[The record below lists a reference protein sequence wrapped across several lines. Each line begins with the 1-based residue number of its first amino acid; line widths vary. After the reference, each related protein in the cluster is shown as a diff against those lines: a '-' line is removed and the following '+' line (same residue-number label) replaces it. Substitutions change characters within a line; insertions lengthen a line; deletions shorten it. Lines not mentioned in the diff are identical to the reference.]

1 MVRNIKETFLPKT
14 EMREKQFVQD
24 PGYVEDVKDAWCMS
38 YAKLHWVYL
47 FLVKDIEDVYNVYK
61 LQCRF

>member
-14 EMREKQFVQD
+14 EMQEKQLVQD
-24 PGYVEDVKDAWCMS
+24 PGYVEDVKDAWCIPS
-38 YAKLHWVYL
+38 AKLHWVYL
-47 FLVKDIEDVYNVYK
+47 FLVKDIKDVYNVYE